1 MRNFLTYA
9 KANNCLPDLIS
20 WHQWGVAGFV
30 GAYEN
35 YRALEKSL
43 GIAPIEISINEYS
56 SKTSDPFEGCPGY
69 SVPFIAKFERY
80 KITSAQLSWWWVPLP
95 GRLGSLLTSSNQKG
109 GGWHMYKW
117 YGDMEGYMAK
127 TVPPNDRSD
136 GVDAFANLDRSTR
149 TASIVLGGNS
159 VGTVNVA
166 VNGIPG
172 WMGNTVTVKL
182 ESVTW
187 SNKDTPVPGTTT
199 ISTKGMNVTN
209 GSITVPV
216 EVASNLY
223 AYRIHITAAP
233 VGVDREHLS
242 ATTNSG
248 TYRVVDLRGR
258 DFGEV
263 DLRDGE
269 SLEQA
274 VAAVATHP
282 GMFLA
287 TPRDAQASA
296 RRVVVP
302 AR

>member
-1 MRNFLTYA
+1 
-9 KANNCLPDLIS
+9 
-20 WHQWGVAGFV
+20 
-30 GAYEN
+30 
-35 YRALEKSL
+35 
-43 GIAPIEISINEYS
+43 
-56 SKTSDPFEGCPGY
+56 
-69 SVPFIAKFERY
+69 
-80 KITSAQLSWWWVPLP
+80 
-95 GRLGSLLTSSNQKG
+95 
-109 GGWHMYKW
+109 
-117 YGDMEGYMAK
+117 MAK

-136 GVDAFANLDRSTR
+136 GVDAFANLNRSQR

-199 ISTKGMNVTN
+199 ISSKGVNVVN

-216 EVASNLY
+216 EVASAFY

-233 VGVDREHLS
+233 IGVGRGGSTV
-242 ATTNSG
+242 ATRSD
-248 TYRVVDLRGR
+248 TYRIVDLKGR
-258 DFGEV
+258 DFGTV
-263 DLRDGE
+263 GIDAGGTLDG
-269 SLEQA
+269 A
-274 VAAVATHP
+274 VAGVATHP
-282 GMFLA
+282 GVYMAL
-287 TPRDAQASA
+287 PREAGSAA

>member
-1 MRNFLTYA
+1 
-9 KANNCLPDLIS
+9 
-20 WHQWGVAGFV
+20 
-30 GAYEN
+30 
-35 YRALEKSL
+35 
-43 GIAPIEISINEYS
+43 
-56 SKTSDPFEGCPGY
+56 
-69 SVPFIAKFERY
+69 VPFIAKFERY

-136 GVDAFANLDRSTR
+136 GVDAFANLDRSQR

-199 ISTKGMNVTN
+199 ISTRMMNVTN
-209 GSITVPV
+209 GSIAVPV
-216 EVASNLY
+216 EVASAFY

-233 VGVDREHLS
+233 IGVDRGGFDL
-242 ATTNSG
+242 ATNSG
-248 TYRVVDLRGR
+248 VYRVLDLQGR
-258 DFGEV
+258 DFGTV
-263 DLRDGE
+263 GVGGVE
-269 SLEQA
+269 SLDRA
-274 VAAVATHP
+274 VAAVATQP
-282 GMFLA
+282 GVYLA
-287 TPRDAQASA
+287 MPRDAARGA